1 MQGSCCCQS
10 GKDKPQSAPQG
21 NAGPLRELTPLRPQP
36 VDRLRYFGTG
46 ALVFAIWTGCY
57 LVIEPLARL
66 LTQAVPGLSD
76 RAAAALE
83 FFLYDTAKIL
93 LLLLLMVYVIG
104 WLRAGLHVERV
115 RDFLAGRRRVLGY
128 VLGAGFGAITPF
140 CSCSSIPLFLG
151 FTTSGIPV
159 GITLA
164 FLITSPLINEIA
176 VVLLWGLLG
185 WKLTLVYVLA
195 GLGAGIIGG
204 WFMDVLRAERW
215 LQDYLKESIASGAAQ
230 RPAGAEQRKM
240 GLRERHLFASGETR
254 SIFRRVWRWVI
265 IGVGAGGPAA
275 RLCAGSLVRRA
286 SGRGAMVVCPGCGGC
301 GHPAL
306 HQRHGYRARHG
317 EPAAQ
322 GPARGHHTGLLHER
336 RGGQPAGSAHAA
348 AGHARQAAGPLSG
361 DAAGALFPA
370 GLAAQRGTGLAAV
383 GYGNVDFNTMN
394 KVNEPYALQPNKQ

>member
-1 MQGSCCCQS
+1 M
-10 GKDKPQSAPQG
+10 
-21 NAGPLRELTPLRPQP
+21 
-36 VDRLRYFGTG
+36 DRLRYFGTG
-46 ALVFAIWTGCY
+46 ALVFAVWTGCY
-57 LVIEPLARL
+57 LAIEPLARL
-66 LTQAVPGLSD
+66 LTQAVPGLSE

-230 RPAGAEQRKM
+230 QPIGTAQRKI
-240 GLRERHLFASGETR
+240 GLRERHLFAGGETR

-265 IGVGAGGPAA
+265 IGVGLGALLHGYVPEAWFAEHLGAGQWWSVPAA
-275 RLCAGSLVRRA
+275 VAVGIPLYTNVTGIVPVMESLLLKGLPVGTTLAFCMSAVAA
-286 SGRGAMVVCPGCGGC
+286 SLPEVLMLRQVMRGK
-301 GHPAL
+301 
-306 HQRHGYRARHG
+306 
-317 EPAAQ
+317 
-322 GPARGHHTGLLHER
+322 LL
-336 RGGQPAGSAHAA
+336 
-348 AGHARQAAGPLSG
+348 
-361 DAAGALFPA
+361 ALF
-370 GLAAQRGTGLAAV
+370 LGTLLVLFSLLGWLLNAV
-383 GYGNVDFNTMN
+383 QGW
-394 KVNEPYALQPNKQ
+394 LL

>member
-46 ALVFAIWTGCY
+46 ALVFAVWTGCY
-57 LVIEPLARL
+57 QAIEPLARL
-66 LTQAVPGLSD
+66 LTQAVPGLSE

-230 RPAGAEQRKM
+230 QPIGTAQRKI
-240 GLRERHLFASGETR
+240 GLRERHLFAGGETR

-265 IGVGAGGPAA
+265 IGVGLGALLHGYVPEAWFAEHLGAGQWWSVPAA
-275 RLCAGSLVRRA
+275 VAVGIPLYTNVTGIVPVMESLLLKGLPVGTTLAFCMSAVAA
-286 SGRGAMVVCPGCGGC
+286 SLPEVLMLRQVMRGK
-301 GHPAL
+301 
-306 HQRHGYRARHG
+306 
-317 EPAAQ
+317 
-322 GPARGHHTGLLHER
+322 LL
-336 RGGQPAGSAHAA
+336 
-348 AGHARQAAGPLSG
+348 
-361 DAAGALFPA
+361 ALF
-370 GLAAQRGTGLAAV
+370 LGTLLVLFSLLGWLLNAV
-383 GYGNVDFNTMN
+383 QGW
-394 KVNEPYALQPNKQ
+394 LL

>member
-46 ALVFAIWTGCY
+46 ALVFAVWTGCY

-66 LTQAVPGLSD
+66 LTQAVPGLSE

-230 RPAGAEQRKM
+230 QPIGTAQRKI
-240 GLRERHLFASGETR
+240 GLRERHLFAGGETR

-265 IGVGAGGPAA
+265 IGVGLGALLHGYVPEAWFAEHLGAGQWWSVPAA
-275 RLCAGSLVRRA
+275 VAVGIPLYTNVTGIVPVMESLLLKGLPVGTTLAFCMSAVAA
-286 SGRGAMVVCPGCGGC
+286 SLPEVLMLRQVMRGK
-301 GHPAL
+301 
-306 HQRHGYRARHG
+306 
-317 EPAAQ
+317 
-322 GPARGHHTGLLHER
+322 LL
-336 RGGQPAGSAHAA
+336 
-348 AGHARQAAGPLSG
+348 
-361 DAAGALFPA
+361 ALF
-370 GLAAQRGTGLAAV
+370 LGTLLVLFSLLGWLLNAV
-383 GYGNVDFNTMN
+383 QGW
-394 KVNEPYALQPNKQ
+394 LL

>member
-1 MQGSCCCQS
+1 MQGPCCCQS
-10 GKDKPQSAPQG
+10 GKGQPSATDKA
-21 NAGPLRELTPLRPQP
+21 APLRELTPLRPQP

-46 ALVFAIWTGCY
+46 ALVLAVWTGCY

-66 LTQAVPGLSD
+66 LTQAVPGLSE

-195 GLGAGIIGG
+195 GLGAGIVGG
-204 WFMDVLRAERW
+204 WLMDVLRAERW

-230 RPAGAEQRKM
+230 RPGEAAQRKI

-265 IGVGAGGPAA
+265 IGVGLGALLHGYVPEAWFAEHLGAGQWWSVPAA
-275 RLCAGSLVRRA
+275 VAVGIPLYTNVTGIVPVMESLLLKGLPVGTTLAFCMSAVAA
-286 SGRGAMVVCPGCGGC
+286 SLPEVLMLRQVMRGK
-301 GHPAL
+301 
-306 HQRHGYRARHG
+306 
-317 EPAAQ
+317 
-322 GPARGHHTGLLHER
+322 LL
-336 RGGQPAGSAHAA
+336 
-348 AGHARQAAGPLSG
+348 
-361 DAAGALFPA
+361 ALF
-370 GLAAQRGTGLAAV
+370 LGTLLVLFSLLGWLLNAV
-383 GYGNVDFNTMN
+383 QGW
-394 KVNEPYALQPNKQ
+394 LL

>member
-46 ALVFAIWTGCY
+46 ALVFAVWTGCY
-57 LVIEPLARL
+57 LAIEPLARL
-66 LTQAVPGLSD
+66 LTQAVPGLSE

-230 RPAGAEQRKM
+230 QPIGTAQRKI
-240 GLRERHLFASGETR
+240 GLRERHLFAGGETR

-265 IGVGAGGPAA
+265 IGVGLGALLHGYVPEAWFAEHLGAGQWWSVPAA
-275 RLCAGSLVRRA
+275 VAVGIPLYTNVTGIVPVMESLLLKGLPVGTTLAFCMSAVAA
-286 SGRGAMVVCPGCGGC
+286 SLPEVLMLRQVMRGK
-301 GHPAL
+301 
-306 HQRHGYRARHG
+306 
-317 EPAAQ
+317 
-322 GPARGHHTGLLHER
+322 LL
-336 RGGQPAGSAHAA
+336 
-348 AGHARQAAGPLSG
+348 
-361 DAAGALFPA
+361 ALF
-370 GLAAQRGTGLAAV
+370 LGTLLVLFSLLGWLLNAV
-383 GYGNVDFNTMN
+383 QGW
-394 KVNEPYALQPNKQ
+394 LL

>member
-21 NAGPLRELTPLRPQP
+21 NTGPLRELTPLRPQP
-36 VDRLRYFGTG
+36 VDRLRYFGTA

-83 FFLYDTAKIL
+83 FLPYDTAKIL
-93 LLLLLMVYVIG
+93 PLLLLMVHVTG

-265 IGVGAGGPAA
+265 IGVGLGSLLHGYVPEAWFAEHLGAGQWWSVPAA
-275 RLCAGSLVRRA
+275 VAVGIPLYTNVTGIVPVMESLLLKGLPVGTTLAFCMSAVAA
-286 SGRGAMVVCPGCGGC
+286 SLPEVLMLRQVMRGK
-301 GHPAL
+301 
-306 HQRHGYRARHG
+306 
-317 EPAAQ
+317 
-322 GPARGHHTGLLHER
+322 LL
-336 RGGQPAGSAHAA
+336 
-348 AGHARQAAGPLSG
+348 
-361 DAAGALFPA
+361 ALF
-370 GLAAQRGTGLAAV
+370 LGTLLVLFSLLGWLLNAV
-383 GYGNVDFNTMN
+383 QGW
-394 KVNEPYALQPNKQ
+394 LL

>member
-1 MQGSCCCQS
+1 MQGSCSCQS

-215 LQDYLKESIASGAAQ
+215 LQDYLKESIASGA
-230 RPAGAEQRKM
+230 EQRKM

-265 IGVGAGGPAA
+265 IGVG
-275 RLCAGSLVRRA
+275 L
-286 SGRGAMVVCPGCGGC
+286 GA
-301 GHPAL
+301 L
-306 HQRHGYRARHG
+306 LHGYVPEAWFAEHLG
-317 EPAAQ
+317 AGQWWSVPAVVAVGIPLYTNVTGIVPVMESLLLKGLPVGTTLAFCMSAVAASLPEVLMLRQ
-322 GPARGHHTGLLHER
+322 VMRGKLL
-336 RGGQPAGSAHAA
+336 
-348 AGHARQAAGPLSG
+348 
-361 DAAGALFPA
+361 ALF
-370 GLAAQRGTGLAAV
+370 LGTLLVLFSLLGWLLNAV
-383 GYGNVDFNTMN
+383 QGW
-394 KVNEPYALQPNKQ
+394 LL

>member
-1 MQGSCCCQS
+1 MQGPCCCQS
-10 GKDKPQSAPQG
+10 GKGQPQASSQG
-21 NAGPLRELTPLRPQP
+21 TPGPLRELTPLRPQP

-46 ALVFAIWTGCY
+46 ALVFAVWTGCY
-57 LVIEPLARL
+57 LAIEPLARL
-66 LTQAVPGLSD
+66 LTQAVPGLSE

-204 WFMDVLRAERW
+204 WFMDALRAERW

-230 RPAGAEQRKM
+230 QSVGTVQRKI

-265 IGVGAGGPAA
+265 IGVGLGALLHGYVPEAWFAEHLGAGQWWSVPAA
-275 RLCAGSLVRRA
+275 VAVGIPLYTNVTGIVPVMESLLLKGLPVGTTLAFCMSAVAA
-286 SGRGAMVVCPGCGGC
+286 SLPEVLMLRQVMRGK
-301 GHPAL
+301 
-306 HQRHGYRARHG
+306 
-317 EPAAQ
+317 
-322 GPARGHHTGLLHER
+322 LL
-336 RGGQPAGSAHAA
+336 
-348 AGHARQAAGPLSG
+348 
-361 DAAGALFPA
+361 ALF
-370 GLAAQRGTGLAAV
+370 LGTLLVLFSLLGWLLNAV
-383 GYGNVDFNTMN
+383 QGW
-394 KVNEPYALQPNKQ
+394 LL

>member
-10 GKDKPQSAPQG
+10 GKDKPQPAPQG
-21 NAGPLRELTPLRPQP
+21 NARPLRELTPLRPQP

-46 ALVFAIWTGCY
+46 ALAFAIWTGCY
-57 LVIEPLARL
+57 LAIEPLARL

-230 RPAGAEQRKM
+230 QPIGTAQRKI
-240 GLRERHLFASGETR
+240 GLRERHLFAGGETR

-265 IGVGAGGPAA
+265 IGVGLGALLHGYVPEAWFAEHLGAGQWWSVPAA
-275 RLCAGSLVRRA
+275 VAVGIPLYTNVTGIVPVMESLLLKGLPVGTTLAFCMGAVAA
-286 SGRGAMVVCPGCGGC
+286 SLPEVLMLRQVMRGK
-301 GHPAL
+301 
-306 HQRHGYRARHG
+306 
-317 EPAAQ
+317 
-322 GPARGHHTGLLHER
+322 LL
-336 RGGQPAGSAHAA
+336 
-348 AGHARQAAGPLSG
+348 
-361 DAAGALFPA
+361 ALF
-370 GLAAQRGTGLAAV
+370 LGTLLVLFSLLGWLLNAV
-383 GYGNVDFNTMN
+383 QSW
-394 KVNEPYALQPNKQ
+394 LL

>member
-1 MQGSCCCQS
+1 MQGPCCCQS
-10 GKDKPQSAPQG
+10 GKGQPSATDKA
-21 NAGPLRELTPLRPQP
+21 APLRELTPLRPQP

-46 ALVFAIWTGCY
+46 ALVLAVWTGCY
-57 LVIEPLARL
+57 LVIEPLALL
-66 LTQAVPGLSD
+66 LTQAVPGLSE
-76 RAAAALE
+76 RAATALE

-140 CSCSSIPLFLG
+140 CSCSSIPLFQG
-151 FTTSGIPV
+151 FTSSGIPV

-195 GLGAGIIGG
+195 GLGAGIVGG
-204 WFMDVLRAERW
+204 WLMDVLRAERW

-230 RPAGAEQRKM
+230 RPGEAAQRRI

-265 IGVGAGGPAA
+265 IGVGLGALLHGYVPEAWFAEHLGAGQWWSVPAA
-275 RLCAGSLVRRA
+275 VAVGIPLYTNVTGIVPVMESLLLKGLPVGTTLAFCMSAVAA
-286 SGRGAMVVCPGCGGC
+286 SLPEVLMLRQVMRGK
-301 GHPAL
+301 
-306 HQRHGYRARHG
+306 
-317 EPAAQ
+317 
-322 GPARGHHTGLLHER
+322 LL
-336 RGGQPAGSAHAA
+336 
-348 AGHARQAAGPLSG
+348 
-361 DAAGALFPA
+361 ALF
-370 GLAAQRGTGLAAV
+370 LGTLLVLFSLLGWLLNAV
-383 GYGNVDFNTMN
+383 QGW
-394 KVNEPYALQPNKQ
+394 LL